1 MRNFDSMRTAS
12 AERNVQTVRLGTA
25 FGIGASAMSAHDGF
39 VVSQNAYRRSFAVIS
54 GTFSRD
60 TNDNLES
67 AGLILMGYPDTSGAP
82 SANLRR

>member
-1 MRNFDSMRTAS
+1 MRTAS

-25 FGIGASAMSAHDGF
+25 FGIGASAMSPHDGF

-54 GTFSRD
+54 ETFSRD